1 MEKPLCLTEEEAM
14 SLLDLVLVSPAD
26 LTPIQRAAF
35 LKLAEHCRQFLREE
49 PDPPSFPV
57 NEANTKQFS
66 GFIS

>member
-1 MEKPLCLTEEEAM
+1 MEKPLCLTEEEAL

-49 PDPPSFPV
+49 PDDPAFPV
-57 NEANTKQFS
+57 NEANTQQFS